1 MLRRSID
8 REPYG
13 PTIEQRVFR
22 FAKYFGIGAAGIA
35 VAIGGFDL
43 MNIGAVKAAVEF
55 TRDSRKEVASLP
67 DTILSRLQ
75 GISFTIPSGQ
85 TAVAVT
91 IPHSE
96 IAKLQEHAPVT
107 KAVLTLVNRDARARA
122 ADVTSSAPDAGVI
135 PSTAARAPFQLAS
148 INPTALPDS
157 AAPTSL
163 LQISL
168 PSSVAFLPPPAP
180 GLPPPSP
187 IERLHLEGRSLA
199 RAEHCLATAI
209 YFEAR
214 GEPVKGQI
222 AVAQVVMNRVFSG
235 YYPNDVC
242 GVIYQNAN
250 RYLSCQF
257 TFACDGHRKVINE
270 RGAWARANRIA
281 KQTLAGELYEPAVG
295 TSTHYHAVYVHPYWV
310 REMKKF
316 VRFGIH
322 NFYRPVAW
330 GNGSDEPI
338 WSREQTA
345 VLKKAKAKR

>member
-22 FAKYFGIGAAGIA
+22 FAKYFGIGAAGLA
-35 VAIGGFDL
+35 VVLGGFDL
-43 MNIGAVKAAVEF
+43 MHIGAVKAAVEF
-55 TRDSRKEVASLP
+55 TRDSQKEVVRLP

-75 GISFTIPSGQ
+75 GISFTIPSGR
-85 TAVAVT
+85 TAVAVA
-91 IPHSE
+91 IPRSDV
-96 IAKLQEHAPVT
+96 KSQERAPMSA
-107 KAVLTLVNRDARARA
+107 AVLTVVDRGSMAHATA
-122 ADVTSSAPDAGVI
+122 AAPSAPARGPA
-135 PSTAARAPFQLAS
+135 PSAPAPFQVA
-148 INPTALPDS
+148 NADPTAQLDTG
-157 AAPTSL
+157 APAPL
-163 LQISL
+163 IQISL
-168 PSSVAFLPPPAP
+168 PPSLSFLPPPAP

-187 IERLHLEGRSLA
+187 IERLHLEGRSLS

-295 TSTHYHAVYVHPYWV
+295 TSTHYHAIYVHPYWV

-330 GNGSDEPI
+330 GNGADEPI
-338 WSREQTA
+338 WSREQMLA
-345 VLKKAKAKR
+345 LKKAKSRR

>member
-1 MLRRSID
+1 LLRRSID

-13 PTIEQRVFR
+13 PTIEQRVFG

-35 VAIGGFDL
+35 VVLGGFDL
-43 MNIGAVKAAVEF
+43 MHIGAVKAAVDF
-55 TRDSRKEVASLP
+55 TRDSQKEVARLP

-75 GISFTIPSGQ
+75 DISFTIPSGR
-85 TAVAVT
+85 TAVAVA
-91 IPHSE
+91 IPRSE
-96 IAKLQEHAPVT
+96 IAKLPERAPVSA
-107 KAVLTLVNRDARARA
+107 AVLTVLDR
-122 ADVTSSAPDAGVI
+122 G
-135 PSTAARAPFQLAS
+135 TAAQADKAAPSGTASGPAPSGPAPFQVAS
-148 INPTALPDS
+148 ADPTAQLDTGTPV
-157 AAPTSL
+157 PTI
-163 LQISL
+163 QISL
-168 PSSVAFLPPPAP
+168 PSSVSFLPPPAP

-187 IERLHLEGRSLA
+187 IERLHLEGRLLA

-257 TFACDGHRKVINE
+257 TFACDGRRKVINE

-281 KQTLAGELYEPAVG
+281 KKTLAGELYETAVG
-295 TSTHYHAVYVHPYWV
+295 TSTHYHAIYVHPNWV

-322 NFYRPVAW
+322 NFYRPRAW
-330 GNGSDEPI
+330 GSGSDEPI
-338 WSREQTA
+338 WSREQMVA
-345 VLKKAKAKR
+345 LKKAKTAKK

>member
-1 MLRRSID
+1 MRLLRRSID

-13 PTIEQRVFR
+13 PPIEQRVFR
-22 FAKYFGIGAAGIA
+22 YAKGVGIFAAGIA
-35 VAIGGFDL
+35 VAVGVFDL
-43 MNIGAVKAAVEF
+43 MKIRVVEAAVEF
-55 TRDSRKEVASLP
+55 THDRQTDVASLS
-67 DTILSRLQ
+67 DRIRSSLE
-75 GISFTIPSGQ
+75 GISFTIPSGKAVV
-85 TAVAVT
+85 AVAV
-91 IPHSE
+91 PRDE
-96 IAKLQEHAPVT
+96 IAKSPERAPVT
-107 KAVLTLVNRDARARA
+107 KAALTVLDRRA
-122 ADVTSSAPDAGVI
+122 AASAAALTPASSAKTV
-135 PSTAARAPFQLAS
+135 APFQVA
-148 INPTALPDS
+148 NADPATMPDS
-157 AAPTSL
+157 ATPQSMI
-163 LQISL
+163 QIAL
-168 PSSVAFLPPPAP
+168 PPSVSFLPPPAP

-187 IERLHLEGRSLA
+187 TQRLHLEGRSLT

-222 AVAQVVMNRVFSG
+222 AVAQVIMNRVFSG

-257 TFACDGHRKVINE
+257 TFACDGRRKTINE

-281 KQTLAGELYEPAVG
+281 KQTLAGEVYETAVG
-295 TSTHYHAVYVHPYWV
+295 TSTHYHAVYVHPNWV

-338 WSREQTA
+338 WSREQMVA
-345 VLKKAKAKR
+345 LKKAKTSKK